1 MRSHFTAS
9 AFTRSANSF
18 LREDERID
26 ELRVEPFLR
35 VGIVMDASCP
45 GFPKSLP
52 NSREIWR
59 FSGLPARQAKEPGME
74 LVNIPTALFRG
85 VEAPVPSVGR
95 QRAAS
100 SQFGAHRTTAG
111 SFPLF

>member
-85 VEAPVPSVGR
+85 VVMIDWGSGLVLNGSRRQSVVGC
-95 QRAAS
+95 
-100 SQFGAHRTTAG
+100 
-111 SFPLF
+111 